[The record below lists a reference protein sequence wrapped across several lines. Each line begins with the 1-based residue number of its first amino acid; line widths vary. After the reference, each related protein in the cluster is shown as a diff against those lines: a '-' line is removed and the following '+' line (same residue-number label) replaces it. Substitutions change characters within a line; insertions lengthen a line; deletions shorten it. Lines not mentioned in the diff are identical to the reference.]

1 MSPPRVFRDLR
12 HNANVL
18 GSNDLRPRDV
28 VRTKTKRSRT
38 SSARTFCRDLL
49 GSRETLRLV
58 VECKS
63 TVIRHSKFVIDLL
76 PAPSSLRPARPPSL
90 GPAPRTTYNQWMP
103 LVTQSTRVDD
113 GEPTVA
119 ARVVLALTGLSN
131 NKVRGLFDHNCVT
144 LNGQPCD
151 EPRTPVRP
159 GDEIVVRY
167 DPEQG
172 YPLKKRA
179 WTDPSFS
186 IVYEDA
192 QIIVVNKSANILTVA
207 TERGG
212 EQNTLE
218 NRVSHYFK
226 HTGRRRTAIVV
237 HRLDRGVSGLLVFA
251 KSHLVGQALQEQFK
265 ARKPERLYMAIVAG
279 QMKQPGGTFRSHMGT
294 GKNLVRFS
302 TRDET
307 KGELAI
313 THYRV
318 QQHLADTT
326 VVEVQLETGRRNQIR
341 VHFAEHGHPVLGDP
355 RYGSGRS
362 KHERWPSTLR

>member
-1 MSPPRVFRDLR
+1 
-12 HNANVL
+12 
-18 GSNDLRPRDV
+18 
-28 VRTKTKRSRT
+28 
-38 SSARTFCRDLL
+38 
-49 GSRETLRLV
+49 
-58 VECKS
+58 
-63 TVIRHSKFVIDLL
+63 
-76 PAPSSLRPARPPSL
+76 
-90 GPAPRTTYNQWMP
+90 MP
-103 LVTQSTRVDD
+103 LVTQSTRVAD
-113 GEPTVA
+113 EQPTVA

-144 LNGQPCD
+144 VNGQPCG
-151 EPRTPVRP
+151 EPRTPVQP

-167 DPEQG
+167 DPQQG
-172 YPLKKRA
+172 YPVKKRA

-218 NRVSHYFK
+218 HRVSHYLK
-226 HTGRRRTAIVV
+226 HTGRRRTAMVV

-251 KSHLVGQALQEQFK
+251 KSHLIAQALQEQFK

-279 QMKQPGGTFRSHMGT
+279 QLKQPGGTFRSHMGT

-326 VVEVQLETGRRNQIR
+326 VVEVRLETGRRNQIR

-362 KHERWPSTLR
+362 KHERWPPERIALHAITLGFAHPTSGKPLKFISELPQSMQRFIGGPKQAEGSDRPRKPRGKK

>member
-1 MSPPRVFRDLR
+1 
-12 HNANVL
+12 
-18 GSNDLRPRDV
+18 
-28 VRTKTKRSRT
+28 
-38 SSARTFCRDLL
+38 
-49 GSRETLRLV
+49 
-58 VECKS
+58 
-63 TVIRHSKFVIDLL
+63 
-76 PAPSSLRPARPPSL
+76 
-90 GPAPRTTYNQWMP
+90 MP
-103 LVTQSTRVDD
+103 LVTQSTRVAD
-113 GEPTVA
+113 EQPTVA

-144 LNGQPCD
+144 VNGQPCG
-151 EPRTPVRP
+151 EPRTPVQP

-167 DPEQG
+167 DPQQG
-172 YPLKKRA
+172 YPVKKRA

-186 IVYEDA
+186 IVYEDP

-226 HTGRRRTAIVV
+226 HTGRRRTAMVV

-251 KSHLVGQALQEQFK
+251 KSHLIAQALQEQFK

-326 VVEVQLETGRRNQIR
+326 VVEVRLETGRRNQIR

-362 KHERWPSTLR
+362 KHERWPPERIALHAITLGFDHPTSGKPLKFVSELPQSMQRFIGGSGQTGKAKRPDEPQSPDKPRAPKKPRRPNNSRSPQRPRGPR